1 MRSAAAAAEAEV
13 VQGFPITHSTIYLF
27 IMGIMMN
34 NFTSSRHKQ
43 RQRKRHRQ
51 VLVLGLGLGC
61 E

>member
-1 MRSAAAAAEAEV
+1 MRSAAAAEAEV
-13 VQGFPITHSTIYLF
+13 VQGFPIIHSIIYLF
-27 IMGIMMN
+27 IMGMMMN